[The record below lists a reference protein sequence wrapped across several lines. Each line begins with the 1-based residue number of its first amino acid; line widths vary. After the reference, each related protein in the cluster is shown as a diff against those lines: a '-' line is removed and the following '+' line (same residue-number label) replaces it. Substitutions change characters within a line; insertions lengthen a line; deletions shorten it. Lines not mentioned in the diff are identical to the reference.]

1 MSILLLT
8 CITNGHSIENM
19 SGEKLFCSW
28 FRRLALV
35 LLLSGVAGVVS
46 VQAPVVTAL
55 PDEFETVE
63 DSLGYLDLPNTTEGN
78 FGDIVADPNGAFVL
92 VRSTSDDREN
102 RPNPPD
108 PSIIKIDTSTGT
120 RSGSIELPYTASAI
134 AVSADGATALIGLRY
149 GTEMWLVDTAT
160 MTKTGTI
167 TSLPDG
173 MNLGYSHPDTGDSTN
188 WWQPLTATMHGG
200 NAFIAFQESRVSLS
214 SARRTR
220 VLRVDLDDDPAVE
233 DDYLSMT
240 TVSQL
245 NYNGVFPV
253 AMAVNS
259 TGDDLVVFSETRTIF
274 VGQLE
279 LHDLSSAW
287 DSNDPA
293 VNYIDQKTLLD
304 TGLGFCGVLSCTAD
318 VVIIDNGSII
328 ENGSRKAAAEGDVW
342 DAYVAVARSGTDAK
356 GRTLW
361 SWDENGGGGAQ
372 EIVTDRGQRDLSS
385 LVHDG
390 NYLYLGWDINS
401 GGITRVDLTTGVTA
415 TQTFATG
422 EGVYDSRI
430 TSMALVNGVIYAGTG
445 AAPGKVMMIPTA
457 TWPDTDRN
465 APTPAAVL
473 GSAGLVH
480 AVDVEASPD
489 GNHLYVMLDQEPTV
503 LQRVRISD
511 DTIDATLRLPDYSSL
526 DNGNQQFNIAYDH
539 DAGRAY
545 VDLYSDPLE
554 IAVVDLDAMTVVDT
568 ITDDSAVFAGVLAV
582 RSTTNELLVLLD
594 EGGGTTVLGR
604 FDLATGDR
612 LADVAATQALDYAD
626 SSSLALDP
634 TQSALFIA
642 GGDVVERIALDNGTT
657 TSATIDEA
665 DVGGD
670 AADFVEAVASPDG
683 AHVYFLSATNG
694 YHIRIVKI
702 ATGDLA
708 DRSMATL
715 VEDFES
721 ADYGPPTVAISPDGS
736 MLYALTYD
744 YEDCGC
750 NNRIVVVDTSTMMR
764 TDSID
769 VYPTSS
775 DFDYETLAVSPDGAT
790 GYVINADPGFV
801 STFNARTSWTTTD
814 IVGFDVLGDST
825 WASADQIACNA
836 AGECLAAG
844 TYDDLHGIRQVFI
857 SRSHN
862 GVWTAAEPIPALIT
876 LNTGDEEG
884 GFASVVDMDCD
895 GVDTCVVVGQYVSGY
910 TDDEPLRADGADLS
924 FVLVIS
930 TDPTSPFYSVDD
942 ANFFTAETLATTGL
956 EVPNDSEPVAVDC
969 TLGAG
974 TCAVIGMVTM
984 LTPEVEGFQDQ
995 STFAVTM
1002 EVSALGASTPFEWSE
1017 LPETTVIDDLAC
1029 NIAPTHCVA
1038 VGRYL
1043 PDEKGEP
1050 DVWEIIGVAMEPN
1063 NWTTDLAPEFLALD
1077 NYNLMPEELM
1087 VSCPPSTTPAAST
1100 TVECWLAGSYE
1111 SSNGGN
1117 RTPFTAII
1125 GTPTGDS
1132 NLIRN
1137 VEGLDVYGR
1146 HAFPD
1151 VPRALDCVAATACVM
1166 VHDADGINFDLS
1178 RLWEFGSGTPVRDD
1192 RDERSGYGSEFMS
1205 DWTVDGSL
1213 FQGHATSDLSCVTS
1227 DHCVITGS
1235 YAYETMTRHPY
1246 VITKHDGQWGYAER
1260 VPGVPYPEQAAGRVQ
1275 AVASELH
1282 SVSCPAVDACV
1293 AVGTVWEDGASSAR
1307 AIIVEQHAATVI
1319 APTPPRNVDAT
1330 SADNE
1335 VTVTWELP
1343 TAGSDSAIDYVITVS
1358 DAAGDVTCEAESPA
1372 TQCVVSGLANGDY
1385 EVTATAT
1392 NRFGTSWASNPAE
1405 VTVSAG
1411 DGGDSGGDADAGDG
1425 GDSGGDADSDTE
1437 ATTPVTT
1444 PTTTAPTGTTAVPSL
1459 AEVMALPEGVLLDV
1473 PSVTAGGEINVT
1485 VGGFTT
1491 GDMVRLVVA
1500 SDPQVLGTAVA
1511 NAAGSVTLSGAIPLD
1526 LSAGEHTLA
1535 VIDSDG
1541 SGFRQTIT
1549 VTAATLPATGSDK
1562 SLMFPALMVAL
1573 GLTVLLMSR
1582 RRVI

>member
-1 MSILLLT
+1 MTGTKGVTRKLVLVALLT
-8 CITNGHSIENM
+8 G
-19 SGEKLFCSW
+19 G
-28 FRRLALV
+28 
-35 LLLSGVAGVVS
+35 AGVVS

-63 DSLGYLDLPNTTEGN
+63 DSLGYLDLPYTTEGY
-78 FGDIVADPNGAFVL
+78 FGDIVDDPNGAFVL
-92 VRSTSDDREN
+92 VRSTSADREN
-102 RPNPPD
+102 RLLPPD

-173 MNLGYSHPDTGDSTN
+173 MNLGYRHPDTGDPTN
-188 WWQPLTATMHGG
+188 WWQPLTATMNGG
-200 NAFIAFQESRVSLS
+200 NAFIAFQESGVSLA
-214 SARRTR
+214 SAKRTR

-259 TGDDLVVFSETRTIF
+259 TGDDLVVFSATSTRF

-287 DSNDPA
+287 DSNGPT
-293 VNYIDQKTLLD
+293 VNYIDQTTLLD
-304 TGLGFCGVLSCTAD
+304 TGLADSCGVLSCNAD

-328 ENGSRKAAAEGDVW
+328 ENGLRKAAAEGDVW

-361 SWDENGGGGAQ
+361 SWDENGGEGSQ
-372 EIVTDRGQRDLSS
+372 EIVTDRGQRDLTS

-390 NYLYLGWDINS
+390 NYLYLGWDINP
-401 GGITRVDLTTGVTA
+401 GGITRVDLTTGATA
-415 TQTFATG
+415 TQTFAEG
-422 EGVYDSRI
+422 EGVDDSRI

-457 TWPDTDRN
+457 SWPDTDGD

-473 GSAGLVH
+473 GSAGLVD

-511 DTIDATLRLPDYSSL
+511 DTIDATLQLPDGSSL
-526 DNGNQQFNIAYDH
+526 DNSNQQFNIAYDH

-568 ITDDSAVFAGVLAV
+568 ITDDSAIFAGVLAV

-612 LADVAATQALDYAD
+612 LADVATTQALDYAD

-642 GGDVVERIALDNGTT
+642 AGDVVERIALDNGTT

-665 DVGGD
+665 DVGVD

-683 AHVYFLSATNG
+683 AHVYFLSAANG

-769 VYPTSS
+769 VYPTSN

-844 TYDDLHGIRQVFI
+844 TYDDLNGIRQVFI

-876 LNTGDEEG
+876 LNTGDE
-884 GFASVVDMDCD
+884 GFISVVDMDCD
-895 GVDTCVVVGQYVSGY
+895 GVDTCVVVGQYASGY
-910 TDDEPLRADGADLS
+910 TDDEPLRADGASLS

-930 TDPTSPFYSVDD
+930 TDPTSPYYSVDD
-942 ANFFTAETLATTGL
+942 ATFFTDETLATTGL
-956 EVPNDSEPVAVDC
+956 EVPNGSEPVAVDC

-974 TCAVIGMVTM
+974 TCSVIGMVTM
-984 LTPEVEGFQDQ
+984 LTPAVEGFQDQ

-1002 EVSALGASTPFEWSE
+1002 EVSALGASTPFAWSG
-1017 LPETTVIDDLAC
+1017 LPETTVVDDLAC

-1050 DVWEIIGVAMEPN
+1050 DVEEIIGVA
-1063 NWTTDLAPEFLALD
+1063 LAPGSTTIEFAPDFLAVD
-1077 NYNLMPEELM
+1077 GYNLKPDDLM

-1111 SSNGGN
+1111 SSNGDN
-1117 RTPFTAII
+1117 RTPFTAVI

-1151 VPRALDCVAATACVM
+1151 VPRALDCVSATACVM
-1166 VHDADGINFDLS
+1166 VHDADGINYDLS

-1192 RDERSGYGSEFMS
+1192 RDERSGYGSQFMS
-1205 DWTVDGSL
+1205 DWTVDVSL

-1235 YAYETMTRHPY
+1235 FAYRTMTRHPY

-1260 VPGVPYPEQAAGRVQ
+1260 VPGVPYPDQAAGEVQ
-1275 AVASELH
+1275 AVASEVH

-1405 VTVSAG
+1405 VTVSA
-1411 DGGDSGGDADAGDG
+1411 DDADAGDG
-1425 GDSGGDADSDTE
+1425 GDSGDDSGSDDGSGSGGGGDSGDDTGPATE
-1437 ATTPVTT
+1437 TTPPATTPTSL
-1444 PTTTAPTGTTAVPSL
+1444 APTDTSVAPSL
-1459 AEVMALPEGVLLDV
+1459 AEVMALPEGALLDSPLV
-1473 PSVTAGGEINVT
+1473 IVGGVIELTI
-1485 VGGFTT
+1485 GGFTA
-1491 GDMVRLVVA
+1491 GDSVRLVVA
-1500 SDPQVLGTAVA
+1500 SDPQVLGSAVA
-1511 NAAGSVTLSGAIPLD
+1511 DASGTVTVDGVIPLD
-1526 LSAGEHTLA
+1526 LSPGEHTLA
-1535 VIDSDG
+1535 VIDGDG
-1541 SGFRQTIT
+1541 FGIRQTIT
-1549 VTAATLPATGSDK
+1549 VTGVMLPATGSG
-1562 SLMFPALMVAL
+1562 SSPMFPALLVAL
-1573 GLTVLLMSR
+1573 GVAVLLAGR
-1582 RRVI
+1582 RRAR

>member
-1 MSILLLT
+1 MAILLLT

-19 SGEKLFCSW
+19 SGQKLICSW
-28 FRRLALV
+28 FHRLALV

-63 DSLGYLDLPNTTEGN
+63 GSLGYLDLPNTTEGY
-78 FGDIVADPNGAFVL
+78 FGDIVDDPNGAFVL
-92 VRSTSDDREN
+92 VRSTSDDPEN
-102 RPNPPD
+102 RVNPTD
-108 PSIIKIDTSTGT
+108 PSIIKIDTSAGT
-120 RSGSIELPYTASAI
+120 RSGSIELPYSASAI

-200 NAFIAFQESRVSLS
+200 NAFIAFQESGVGSDS
-214 SARRTR
+214 VRRTR

-233 DDYLSMT
+233 DDFLSMT

-259 TGDDLVVFSETRTIF
+259 TGDDLVVFSATTTTYA
-274 VGQLE
+274 GQLE

-304 TGLGFCGVLSCTAD
+304 TGLAGNCGVLSCNAD

-328 ENGSRKAAAEGDVW
+328 ENGLRKAAAEGDVW
-342 DAYVAVARSGTDAK
+342 DAYVAVAKSGLDAK
-356 GRTLW
+356 GRTLV
-361 SWDENGGGGAQ
+361 SWNENGGVGTQ
-372 EIVTDRGQRDLSS
+372 EIVTDRGQRDLTS

-390 NYLYLGWDINS
+390 NYLYLGWDINP
-401 GGITRVDLTTGVTA
+401 GGITRVDLTTGDTA
-415 TQTFATG
+415 TQTFAGG
-422 EGVYDSRI
+422 EGVDDSRI

-457 TWPDTDRN
+457 SWPDTDGD

-473 GSAGLVH
+473 GSAGLVD

-489 GNHLYVMLDQEPTV
+489 GNHLYVMLDRKPIV
-503 LQRVRISD
+503 LQRVRTSD

-568 ITDDSAVFAGVLAV
+568 ITDDSAIFAGVLAV

-612 LADVAATQALDYAD
+612 LADVATTQALDYAD

-665 DVGGD
+665 DVGVD

-683 AHVYFLSATNG
+683 AHVYFLSATNA

-775 DFDYETLAVSPDGAT
+775 NFNYETLAVSPDGAT
-790 GYVINADPGFV
+790 GYVINADQGFV

-895 GVDTCVVVGQYVSGY
+895 GADTCVVVGRYVSGY
-910 TDDEPLRADGADLS
+910 TDDEPLRTDGAELS
-924 FVLVIS
+924 FALVIS

-942 ANFFTAETLATTGL
+942 ATFFTDETLATTGL

-974 TCAVIGMVTM
+974 TCAVIAMVTM

-1002 EVSALGASTPFEWSE
+1002 EVSALGASTPFAWSG
-1017 LPETTVIDDLAC
+1017 LPETTVVDDLAC

-1050 DVWEIIGVAMEPN
+1050 DVWEIIGVA
-1063 NWTTDLAPEFLALD
+1063 LAPGSTTIEFAPDFLAID
-1077 NYNLMPEELM
+1077 GYNLKPDDLM
-1087 VSCPPSTTPAAST
+1087 VSCPPSTTPAATT

-1117 RTPFTAII
+1117 RTPFTAVI
-1125 GTPTGDS
+1125 GMPTGDS

-1151 VPRALDCVAATACVM
+1151 VPRALDCVSATACVM
-1166 VHDADGINFDLS
+1166 VHDADGLNYDLS

-1192 RDERSGYGSEFMS
+1192 RDERGGYGSEFMS
-1205 DWTVDGSL
+1205 DWTVDVSL

-1227 DHCVITGS
+1227 DHCVISGS
-1235 YAYETMTRHPY
+1235 FAYDVMTRHPY

-1260 VPGVPYPEQAAGRVQ
+1260 VPGVPYPDQAAGEVQ
-1275 AVASELH
+1275 AVASEVH

-1293 AVGTVWEDGASSAR
+1293 AVGTVWKDGASSAR

-1411 DGGDSGGDADAGDG
+1411 DADAGDG

-1473 PSVTAGGEINVT
+1473 PLVTAGGEINVT
-1485 VGGFTT
+1485 VGGFTA

>member
-1 MSILLLT
+1 MAILLLT
-8 CITNGHSIENM
+8 CITNGHSIKNM
-19 SGEKLFCSW
+19 SGEKLTCSW

-46 VQAPVVTAL
+46 VQAPVATAL

-63 DSLGYLDLPNTTEGN
+63 DGLGNLPDTMEGY

-92 VRSTSDDREN
+92 VRSTSDYRES
-102 RPNPPD
+102 RSNPPD

-173 MNLGYSHPDTGDSTN
+173 MNLGSRHPDSGDPTN

-200 NAFIAFQESRVSLS
+200 NAFIAFHESGVSLG
-214 SARRTR
+214 SAKRTR

-233 DDYLSMT
+233 NDYLSMT

-259 TGDDLVVFSETRTIF
+259 TGDDLVVFSATSTTY

-287 DSNDPA
+287 DSNDPT
-293 VNYIDQKTLLD
+293 VNYIDQNTLIY
-304 TGLGFCGVLSCTAD
+304 TGLGYCDGSFCNAD

-328 ENGSRKAAAEGDVW
+328 ENGSRKETAEDDVW
-342 DAYVAVARSGTDAK
+342 DAYVAVARSGTDAN
-356 GRTLW
+356 GRKLW
-361 SWDENGGGGAQ
+361 SWSDTGGTGFQ
-372 EIVTDRGQRDLSS
+372 EIVTDRGQRDLTS

-390 NYLYLGWDINS
+390 NYLYLGWDINP
-401 GGITRVDLTTGVTA
+401 GGITRVDLTTGATA
-415 TQTFATG
+415 TQTFAKG

-457 TWPDTDRN
+457 TWPDTDGD

-473 GSAGLVH
+473 GSAGLTS

-489 GNHLYVMLDQEPTV
+489 GDHLYVMLDQEPTV
-503 LQRVRISD
+503 LQRVRTSD

-526 DNGNQQFNIAYDH
+526 DNPIQQFNIAYDH

-568 ITDDSAVFAGVLAV
+568 ITDDSAIFAGALAV

-612 LADVAATQALDYAD
+612 LADVATTQALDYAD
-626 SSSLALDP
+626 SSSLALDT

-642 GGDVVERIALDNGTT
+642 GGDVVERIDLENGTT

-665 DVGGD
+665 DVGVD
-670 AADFVEAVASPDG
+670 AAEFVEAVASPDG
-683 AHVYFLSATNG
+683 AHVYFLSTANA

-721 ADYGPPTVAISPDGS
+721 ADHGPPMVAISPDGS

-744 YEDCGC
+744 DEDCDC

-769 VYPTSS
+769 VYPTPD
-775 DFDYETLAVSPDGAT
+775 DFDYEALTISPDGST

-814 IVGFDVLGDST
+814 IVGFDVLGDGT

-844 TYDDLHGIRQVFI
+844 TYDDLDGIRQVFI

-876 LNTGDEEG
+876 LNTGDEEDEEVG
-884 GFASVVDMDCD
+884 GSASVVDMDCD

-942 ANFFTAETLATTGL
+942 ATFFTDETLATTGL
-956 EVPNDSEPVAVDC
+956 EVPNDSKPVAVDC

-984 LTPEVEGFQDQ
+984 LTPEVEGIQDQ
-995 STFAVTM
+995 STFAVTV
-1002 EVSALGASTPFEWSE
+1002 EVSALGASPPFAWSE
-1017 LPETTVIDDLAC
+1017 LPETTVVDDLAC

-1043 PDEKGEP
+1043 PDDKNEP
-1050 DVWEIIGVAMEPN
+1050 DVWEIIGVALEPN
-1063 NWTTDLAPEFLALD
+1063 NETIGPAPEFLALD

-1087 VSCPPSTTPAAST
+1087 VSCPPSTTPAEST

-1111 SSNGGN
+1111 SSNGDN

-1125 GTPTGDS
+1125 GTPTGDG

-1205 DWTVDGSL
+1205 DWTVDKSL
-1213 FQGHATSDLSCVTS
+1213 FQAGATSDLSCVTS

-1235 YAYETMTRHPY
+1235 FAYRSFRRHPY

-1260 VPGVPYPEQAAGRVQ
+1260 VPGVPYPDQAAGEVL
-1275 AVASELH
+1275 AVWSEVH

-1411 DGGDSGGDADAGDG
+1411 DADAGDG

-1444 PTTTAPTGTTAVPSL
+1444 PTTTAPTTTAPTGTTAVPSL

-1511 NAAGSVTLSGAIPLD
+1511 DAAGSVTLSGAIPLD

-1549 VTAATLPATGSDK
+1549 VTAATLPETGSDK
-1562 SLMFPALMVAL
+1562 SLMFPALIVAL
-1573 GLTVLLMSR
+1573 GLTVILMSR